1 MDDDDERLLRAIRD
15 GDGESFG
22 VLYDRTRGFLLSCV
36 IAPRVGR
43 TDADDVLSETYRT
56 ALDKIGTFEWRGVGV
71 VRWLASIARRKT
83 LERLRQR
90 ARAGER
96 EESGEAAFDLPDGVP
111 TAEAEMIRREQL
123 ALMRDRVERTLAALP
138 SRYATALRLRLVDG
152 LGRVDCA
159 ARLAVSTATFD
170 VVLHRATRAFQR
182 EWEKA

>member
-1 MDDDDERLLRAIRD
+1 MDDDERLLRAIRD

-22 VLYDRTRGFLLSCV
+22 VLYDRTRGFLLTCV

-56 ALDKIGTFEWRGVGV
+56 ALEKIGTFEWRGVGV

-83 LERLRQR
+83 LERVRQR
-90 ARAGER
+90 ARAGTR
-96 EESGEAAFDLPDGVP
+96 DEALDPVFEVPDGVP
-111 TAEAEMIRREQL
+111 SAEAEMIRREQL
-123 ALMRDRVERTLAALP
+123 VKMKARVEETLSALP
-138 SRYATALRLRLVDG
+138 ERYAEALRLRLVEG
-152 LGRVDCA
+152 LERADCA

-182 EWEKA
+182 EWERA